1 MPRLTR
7 YSVTL
12 ALTAAIAATASIAGS
27 HAAKSSNPD
36 VAARH
41 EMMGLVGHN
50 IGILGSTAKG
60 EIPFNATLVNA
71 AATSLNVLAT
81 VDPTTMWTP
90 GTEQGAADLSRAKA
104 EIWSDPDGFAKK
116 FKDMEMAAATLMEAT
131 DLDSLRAGM
140 GALGGS
146 CKGCH
151 ETYRGPEN

>member
-1 MPRLTR
+1 MKTMTKP
-7 YSVTL
+7 SF
-12 ALTAAIAATASIAGS
+12 AITVGITVIATAGFAAS

-41 EMMGLVGHN
+41 DMMGLVGHN
-50 IGILGSTAKG
+50 IGVLGSTAKG
-60 EIPFNATLVNA
+60 EIPFNAGLVQA
-71 AATSLNVLAT
+71 AAGSLNMLAKI
-81 VDPTTMWTP
+81 DPTTLWTP

-104 EIWSDPDGFAKK
+104 EIWSDPEGFAKK
-116 FKDMEMAAATLMEAT
+116 FKDLETASAALMDVS

-151 ETYRGPEN
+151 EGYRGPKN